1 MINPATEIRKG
12 LYSLL
17 NGAVTYNAVTVPVYE
32 GEGTVTPY
40 QILIGA
46 DSYTDRK
53 TKHSLFGRV
62 TIPIE
67 VVTEEAGTSAA
78 KAVDTILNSVF
89 ALLLPNVNGTSLT
102 VVDSKAQEFSVCI
115 IPYTYEFTNFHEIEI
130 GSRVNLEFD
139 IIGKYVAKLLA
150 K

>member
-67 VVTEEAGTSAA
+67 VVTEEAGTSAS

-102 VVDSKAQEFSVCI
+102 ATGFQITSVRKNIRPVIRENSGKGTI
-115 IPYTYEFTNFHEIEI
+115 IVRRIAELNFLINQI
-130 GSRVNLEFD
+130 NV
-139 IIGKYVAKLLA
+139 
-150 K
+150 